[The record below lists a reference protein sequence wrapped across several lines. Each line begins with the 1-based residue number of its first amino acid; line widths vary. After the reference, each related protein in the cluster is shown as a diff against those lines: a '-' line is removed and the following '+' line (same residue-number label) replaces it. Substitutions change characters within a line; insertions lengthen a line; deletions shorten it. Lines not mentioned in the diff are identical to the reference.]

1 MSIVRQFLDSVVK
14 YWVIITAAVFL
25 IMYLGGFVVQV
36 GQIQTD
42 QAALRVKIVELEQ
55 RQTKT
60 EDKVNMQNVEV
71 LTRLSR
77 MEAILE
83 ELRKK

>member
-1 MSIVRQFLDSVVK
+1 MDSLAK
-14 YWVIITAAVFL
+14 YWSVIIAIGLA
-25 IMYLGGFVVQV
+25 ISWLGGFVVTV
-36 GQIQTD
+36 GQIQNE
-42 QAALRVKIVELEQ
+42 QAAIKLKIVELEQ

-60 EDKVNMQNVEV
+60 EDKVNTQNVEV
-71 LTRLSR
+71 LTRLAR